1 MNFSRTANRTWR
13 RGSPGAWQV
22 IGWEPGGC
30 AQAQLSSL
38 KVTSANSDLL
48 QPGIPLLSR
57 GAKEYHLYRNESWA
71 RLWETGAKR
80 PTKSVFLM
88 LFFPVDFHR
97 AMKLGQRK
105 KNKHQQHTYT
115 CLSTHICAHTR
126 LCSHTRAHMGV
137 PQHTNARA
145 RPLALTRMTIKAV
158 HLASCP
164 PPCLV
169 RLLWLT
175 PPVSESLSQSTVVHP
190 NFHGVSHD

>member
-105 KNKHQQHTYT
+105 KNKQTSAAHIHVLEHTYM
-115 CLSTHICAHTR
+115 
-126 LCSHTRAHMGV
+126 CSHTSVFPHTCTNGSAPAHKC
-137 PQHTNARA
+137 TCS
-145 RPLALTRMTIKAV
+145 PLSSDT
-158 HLASCP
+158 
-164 PPCLV
+164 
-169 RLLWLT
+169 
-175 PPVSESLSQSTVVHP
+175 
-190 NFHGVSHD
+190 HDH